1 VAIAFDDWD
10 GALTQLEQAVDERS
24 AEVLYL
30 GVDPDFDPLRRHLRF
45 QSLLARIGVGGG

>member
-1 VAIAFDDWD
+1 
-10 GALTQLEQAVDERS
+10 LTQLEQAVDERS

-30 GVDPDFDPLRRHLRF
+30 GVDPDFDPLRRHARF